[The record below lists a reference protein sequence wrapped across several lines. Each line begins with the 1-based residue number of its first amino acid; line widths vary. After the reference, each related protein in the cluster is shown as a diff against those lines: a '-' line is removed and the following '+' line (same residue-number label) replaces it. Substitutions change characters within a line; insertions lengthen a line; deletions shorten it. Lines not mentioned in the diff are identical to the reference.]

1 MYGKAKVD
9 YTDLKLDAATIKYD
23 QRAQMVQA
31 YGSKDSSG
39 NPSSKPQFIQGE
51 MKSISDT
58 IFYNMK
64 SGKGLTKNTFFQEG
78 EIYVNAI
85 DLKKIS
91 STEVYAKRARFT
103 TCNLD
108 VPHYNFRTSKM
119 KIINNKMGI
128 AGPSFPEFEAG
139 AFGVDIFFAISGFVM
154 YSTTSATNTSAQKF
168 LRDRAIRILPLYWLI
183 TILLGIS
190 ALVIPS
196 LFNNFEV
203 HPTQIVESLLFIPF
217 YNEDGNIRPI
227 LSMGWTL
234 HYEVAFYLVT
244 ACCIA
249 VNINKQN
256 KALTAAVFITLLSI
270 AISSFNAELKFSFL
284 QLVAPLSIEFLF
296 GATTAFI
303 FTRYGQLISEG
314 KSRILFALGCLGI
327 SSALLATNNEAEIG
341 IGFPRLMHW
350 GIPGALILISDDI
363 SPVTL
368 PLVGRD
374 KIHV

>member
-1 MYGKAKVD
+1 MRKFWSSVHFLRAV
-9 YTDLKLDAATIKYD
+9 AALLVVVHHIPKYLQD
-23 QRAQMVQA
+23 H
-31 YGSKDSSG
+31 G
-39 NPSSKPQFIQGE
+39 F
-51 MKSISDT
+51 
-58 IFYNMK
+58 
-64 SGKGLTKNTFFQEG
+64 
-78 EIYVNAI
+78 
-85 DLKKIS
+85 
-91 STEVYAKRARFT
+91 
-103 TCNLD
+103 
-108 VPHYNFRTSKM
+108 
-119 KIINNKMGI
+119 
-128 AGPSFPEFEAG
+128 PSFPEFEAG

-350 GIPGALILISDDI
+350 GIPGALILISGLLLEPEIKKIVDKTKTI
-363 SPVTL
+363 SLLADASYSIYLIHGISFSVTYKIAYFVGIRNDAVL
-368 PLVGRD
+368 AAALLMGAIIVGTITHKRVEKPLQIWIATHI
-374 KIHV
+374 KK

>member
-1 MYGKAKVD
+1 
-9 YTDLKLDAATIKYD
+9 
-23 QRAQMVQA
+23 
-31 YGSKDSSG
+31 
-39 NPSSKPQFIQGE
+39 
-51 MKSISDT
+51 
-58 IFYNMK
+58 
-64 SGKGLTKNTFFQEG
+64 
-78 EIYVNAI
+78 
-85 DLKKIS
+85 
-91 STEVYAKRARFT
+91 
-103 TCNLD
+103 
-108 VPHYNFRTSKM
+108 
-119 KIINNKMGI
+119 
-128 AGPSFPEFEAG
+128 
-139 AFGVDIFFAISGFVM
+139 
-154 YSTTSATNTSAQKF
+154 
-168 LRDRAIRILPLYWLI
+168 LI

-350 GIPGALILISDDI
+350 GIPGALILISGLLLEPEIKKIVDKTKTI
-363 SPVTL
+363 SLLADASYSIYLIHGISFSVTYKIAYFVGIRNDAVL
-368 PLVGRD
+368 AAALLMGAIIVGTITHKRVEKPLQIWIATHI
-374 KIHV
+374 KK